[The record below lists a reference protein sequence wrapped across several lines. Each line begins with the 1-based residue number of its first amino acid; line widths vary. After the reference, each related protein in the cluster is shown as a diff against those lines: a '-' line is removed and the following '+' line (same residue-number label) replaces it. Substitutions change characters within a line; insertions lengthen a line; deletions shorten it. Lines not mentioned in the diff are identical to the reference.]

1 MKILENQPTEDDP
14 FVVDN
19 YPYGFRLKTKMRYHI
34 ETTKRGQRLVSQ
46 TLNPK
51 TKLWNKP
58 KKSTYTN
65 ILLGGIDEEGRFKT
79 VGLHLYS
86 LDEAKEFYKKYGSF
100 FSKWQTSEYNAILG
114 MLEVY
119 SKVEYTVTTQR
130 FRHKVTGEIKTS
142 IPIFEIGEYERI
154 DDQDRVVDEE
164 QEARNERDKNRRLN
178 KIAVL
183 NASSKQGVTL
193 DQAVETFKRS

>member
-1 MKILENQPTEDDP
+1 MEILKNQPTEENPHIVED
-14 FVVDN
+14 
-19 YPYGFRLKTKMRYHI
+19 YPYGFKRTQMRYWI

-51 TKLWNKP
+51 TTLWNKP

-65 ILLGGIDEEGRFKT
+65 ILLGGINDEGHFKT

-86 LDEAKEFYKKYGSF
+86 LDEAKEFYEKYSPF
-100 FSKWQTSEYNAILG
+100 LSEYQRTEHKAILG

-130 FRHKVTGEIKTS
+130 FRHKVTGEITTS
-142 IPIFEIGEYERI
+142 LPLFEIGEYERI
-154 DDQDRVVDEE
+154 DDQDQVVDEE
-164 QEARNERDKNRRLN
+164 QEASQERDKNRRLN

-183 NASSKQGVTL
+183 NASNKEGVTL